1 MDMLTWERASIG
13 SFTALWNPSQAVNL
27 QCEEDKSLLRSE
39 KELFLFSGVQV
50 NISWQDDVLLMEE
63 RGKFPS

>member
-39 KELFLFSGVQV
+39 KELYFCFQESKV
-50 NISWQDDVLLMEE
+50 NISWPDDVLLMEE
-63 RGKFPS
+63 RGKFP